1 MALRGVSKINLHTRL
16 GRYLS
21 GCGITDRYR
30 RVSAGSATVL
40 QAYGIEPYCAQKR
53 GTHLAS
59 SRADRFSF
67 RTSGIVLATGVVLML
82 GSAG

>member
-40 QAYGIEPYCAQKR
+40 QAYGIEPYCRREALIL
-53 GTHLAS
+53 LA
-59 SRADRFSF
+59 AGPTGFP
-67 RTSGIVLATGVVLML
+67 SGPPGLY
-82 GSAG
+82 